1 MENHFKTHGA
11 FSWTEL
17 MTTDPEAAKKFYATL
32 FGWELEKFDAEG
44 MEYTVVKV
52 AGEEMGG
59 IMGIPPQ
66 AAGSPPHWSTYVTV
80 DNVDE
85 TVRKAESM
93 GAKIAMPP
101 KDIPDVGRFAV
112 FQDPQGAFL
121 AVITYKE
128 MD

>member
-17 MTTDPEAAKKFYATL
+17 MTTDPEAAKKFYSEI
-32 FGWELEKFDAEG
+32 FGWELEKYDTAE
-44 MEYTVVKV
+44 MEYTVIKV
-52 AGEEMGG
+52 AGEEVGG
-59 IMGIPPQ
+59 IMSIPPQ
-66 AAGSPPHWSTYVTV
+66 AAGSPPHWGTYVTV

-85 TVRKAESM
+85 TVKKAESL
-93 GAKIAMPP
+93 GATINVAPM
-101 KDIPDVGRFAV
+101 DIPDVGRFAV